1 MDSMVNKEQAV
12 LRWTATGTTMMDSQP
27 FEGMVSSETFRTTRM
42 GDASSDM
49 FTLGS
54 DSLTAAAR
62 SKEAGDDQGG
72 APSYV
77 TTLRGDANHEEGPKK
92 ATKTIERK
100 SIAKKASASIVQA
113 HRHPTARKV
122 GSLWSRDQDR
132 SEDED
137 VSAVGCIGAST
148 ALTRG
153 CRQWEVQSTN
163 DAASDED
170 FDEAKKKKK
179 KGKGGKVGRPR
190 KKDPNLD
197 SNADTVVIDDI
208 NFLQPTSKSQAKK
221 NDARPSGGEGS
232 SQRHAAE
239 GGKLFSDDEREKD
252 YANKLFAMLDR
263 EKNGRIDLTSIV
275 TAVAEA
281 QEKGKMKIS
290 GTEVEDMLVLFD
302 QDKDGF
308 LTKEDIHKIV
318 VEGKICPINY
328 RT

>member
-1 MDSMVNKEQAV
+1 MDSDGDNDDVQ
-12 LRWTATGTTMMDSQP
+12 DSQP

-62 SKEAGDDQGG
+62 SKEAGDDQAARSEGEGVDSRQGG

-100 SIAKKASASIVQA
+100 SIAKKGTSPSNSKK
-113 HRHPTARKV
+113 R
-122 GSLWSRDQDR
+122 SRDQDR

-137 VSAVGCIGAST
+137 
-148 ALTRG
+148 
-153 CRQWEVQSTN
+153 WEVQSTN